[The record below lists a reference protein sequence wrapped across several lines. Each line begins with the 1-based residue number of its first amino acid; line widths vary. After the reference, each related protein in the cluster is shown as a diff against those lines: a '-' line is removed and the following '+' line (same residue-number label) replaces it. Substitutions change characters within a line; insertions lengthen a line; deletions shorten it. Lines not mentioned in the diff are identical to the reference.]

1 MGAPRTAD
9 VKNGKMGMIA
19 MRLLSNHD
27 DSDLGLGGAG
37 GAAAA
42 EAGFSASPFF
52 FLPLLFGVGGVLGTA
67 AGAAAGGGGW
77 TSGKKGAMAQS
88 DMHAVPI
95 WRNYSYE

>member
-27 DSDLGLGGAG
+27 DSDLGLGGRG
-37 GAAAA
+37 GATA
-42 EAGFSASPFF
+42 AGFSASPFF
-52 FLPLLFGVGGVLGTA
+52 FLPLPFGVGGVLGTA

-77 TSGKKGAMAQS
+77 TSGKKGAIAQS

-95 WRNYSYE
+95 WRNCSYE